1 MQEVDRNDS
10 RGLGGEE
17 LLPRR
22 PDRRGAGSMSAAR
35 RISIDGGLRDGRAE
49 PGQLTVDPR

>member
-17 LLPRR
+17 LPPRR